1 MGELSSYTRPARC
14 FEEVAAENKPLSV
27 SLGMGGGR
35 GTGPSPA
42 PHHQL
47 PPPTKAQRS
56 RKIKREDK
64 FELFRGGMGFGKNV
78 RTNVPDLDKSESVDK
93 GNARS
98 DDRRGTLWLV
108 SAGARPYRNSAPRRC
123 SSETKQQC
131 SCIKLANSAD
141 PKQLDKRKINVNEK
155 KHTMEINTVQGKKTI
170 DPKKL
175 LFGFQR

>member
-64 FELFRGGMGFGKNV
+64 FELFCCGMGFGKNV
-78 RTNVPDLDKSESVDK
+78 RTNVPDLDKSESV
-93 GNARS
+93 
-98 DDRRGTLWLV
+98 
-108 SAGARPYRNSAPRRC
+108 
-123 SSETKQQC
+123 ETKETHGQMIGAERSGWSQQALGRTETRLHAAAPA
-131 SCIKLANSAD
+131 KRNNSVHASNS
-141 PKQLDKRKINVNEK
+141 QTARIQNSSTNEK
-155 KHTMEINTVQGKKTI
+155 ST
-170 DPKKL
+170 
-175 LFGFQR
+175 